1 MDPRYP
7 RDVWQALTRPR
18 YLLSPWPWRAAAYL
32 LTGAVLG
39 AVLLVGLAAW
49 VTVGGVLA
57 IVLVGL
63 PLLAATV
70 LAGLPVAALERR
82 RLGWIERKRAP
93 GAHADPSKPGA
104 HADPSKP
111 GAHAAPSKPDAHAR
125 PLAPDAHAR
134 PLPPDPHARPFAPDR
149 HLHPLGPDRHLRSPA
164 PTPHIDPPAPG
175 LRAWLSTRL
184 REGATWREFGH
195 ALLTAC
201 LLWPAE
207 ALLLLVALV
216 SPLAM
221 IATPVL
227 LATAGG
233 GREVKVLKVWT
244 VTGQPAAFAAAAL
257 GVLLLAAGAYALGLA
272 AAARAALT
280 RRLVAPPDGGTRAR
294 VAELTRSRARLVDA
308 FEAERRRIER
318 DLHDGAQQRLVALTM
333 SLGLARLDAP
343 PGGPLAE
350 QLTRACEEAGAALA
364 ELRELIH
371 GIHPQVLADYGLE
384 AAVADAADRS
394 PVPVDVGFVSPLP
407 RLPQAVEAAAYFV
420 VREAL
425 ANVARH
431 SGAGRARVEG
441 EYGDGRLVLEVSD
454 DGRGG
459 ADPGRGTGLTGLADR
474 VSVLDGRLSVTSP
487 TGGPTLLRVEIPC
500 EPTPK
505 DGPCVW
511 SSPRTA
517 SSSATA

>member
-1 MDPRYP
+1 MDRDPRHP
-7 RDVWQALTRPR
+7 RDMGQALTHPR
-18 YLLSPWPWRAAAYL
+18 YLLSSWPWRAAVYL
-32 LTGAVLG
+32 ASGAILG
-39 AVLLVGLAAW
+39 AVLLIGLAAW
-49 VTVGGVLA
+49 VTAGGVLA

-70 LAGLPVAALERR
+70 LTGLPVAALERR
-82 RLGWIERKRAP
+82 RLGRLART
-93 GAHADPSKPGA
+93 GAAV
-104 HADPSKP
+104 
-111 GAHAAPSKPDAHAR
+111 
-125 PLAPDAHAR
+125 
-134 PLPPDPHARPFAPDR
+134 PHEDHPHP
-149 HLHPLGPDRHLRSPA
+149 HPHPLA
-164 PTPHIDPPAPG
+164 PTPHIDPPALG
-175 LRAWLSTRL
+175 LRAWLTTRL

-195 ALLTAC
+195 TLLVAC

-207 ALLLLVALV
+207 ALLLLVAFV

-227 LATAGG
+227 LATVGG

-244 VTGQPAAFAAAAL
+244 VTGQPTACAAAAL
-257 GVLLLAAGAYALGLA
+257 GVLLLAAGAYVLGAA

-280 RRLVAPPDGGTRAR
+280 RRLVAPSEGGTRAR
-294 VAELTRSRARLVDA
+294 VVELTRSRARLVDA

-318 DLHDGAQQRLVALTM
+318 DLHDGAQQRLVALSM

-343 PGGPLAE
+343 PGGPLAA
-350 QLTRACEEAGAALA
+350 QLTRACEEAGAVLA

-394 PVPVDVGFVSPLP
+394 PVPVDVGFGSPLP

-431 SGAGRARVEG
+431 SAAGRARVAG
-441 EYGDGRLVLEVSD
+441 EYGDGRLVLEVAD

-500 EPTPK
+500 QPTPK
-505 DGPCVW
+505 PTSTPKPKPTPGPAPEDGHSGW
-511 SSPRTA
+511 SSPRTE